1 MSRQQDRQSY
11 TEPTRLSLLEGDAD
25 TVERGLRR
33 LEEKMTLASE
43 QLERTVDSKVEELRK
58 TVVGV
63 QRVLIGILVSL
74 ATASVLL
81 AINIGVAGR

>member
-11 TEPTRLSLLEGDAD
+11 TEPTRLSLLESDAD
-25 TVERGLRR
+25 TQDRSIRELRQDMTIATDR
-33 LEEKMTLASE
+33 LEATI
-43 QLERTVDSKVEELRK
+43 DSKVEELRK

-81 AINIGVAGR
+81 AINIGVAGH